1 MIRLF
6 VAIPLPADIRA
17 HLGLLSAG
25 IPGAKWVAPANMH
38 LTLRFIGAVEEPV
51 AAEIAAALDG
61 VEAAPFVLELDGM
74 GDFGSGKRLRALWV
88 GVARN
93 AVLEHL
99 QARIESALV
108 RLGLEPERRRFAPH
122 VTLARLKGAPAARAR
137 RFIAENGAFRA
148 GPFPVAGFT
157 LFSSFLSCNGAI
169 HDPVAEFPLTGAD

>member
-17 HLGLLSAG
+17 RLGLLSAG

-51 AAEIAAALDG
+51 VAEIAAALDV
-61 VEAAPFVLELDGM
+61 VEAPPFALEIDGI
-74 GDFGSGKRLRALWV
+74 GDFGSGKRRRALWV

-93 AVLEHL
+93 AALEHL

-108 RLGLEPERRRFAPH
+108 RLGLKLERRRFVPH
-122 VTLARLKGAPAARAR
+122 VTLAHLKGAPAARAR
-137 RFIAENGAFRA
+137 RFIMENGDFHA

-157 LFSSFLSCNGAI
+157 LFSSFLSRNGAI
-169 HDPVAEFPLTGAD
+169 HDPVAEYPLTGAD

>member
-6 VAIPLPADIRA
+6 VAIPLPADVRER
-17 HLGLLSAG
+17 LGLLSVG
-25 IPGAKWVAPANMH
+25 IPGAKWVEPANLH
-38 LTLRFIGAVEEPV
+38 LTLRFIGEVEEPV
-51 AAEIAAALDG
+51 AAEIATVLEG
-61 VEAAPFVLELDGM
+61 VEAAPFGIELDGM
-74 GDFGSGKRLRALWV
+74 GDFGSGKRLRALWA

-93 AVLEHL
+93 EALEHL

-108 RLGLEPERRRFAPH
+108 RLGLEPERRRFTPH

-157 LFSSFLSCNGAI
+157 LYSSFLSRNGAI
-169 HDPVAEFPLTGAD
+169 HDPVAEFPLRGDR